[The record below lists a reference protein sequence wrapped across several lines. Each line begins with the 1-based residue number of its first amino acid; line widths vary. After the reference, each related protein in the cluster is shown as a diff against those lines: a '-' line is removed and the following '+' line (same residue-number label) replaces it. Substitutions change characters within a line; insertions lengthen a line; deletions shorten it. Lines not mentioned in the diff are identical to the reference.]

1 MQTILVILI
10 IFAAIGA
17 LVALIRGI
25 IAFLR
30 HTEQDLKGEGISIS
44 GQKQNRMMQQRVMF
58 QALAVLLVAVLLL
71 FSRGGS

>member
-10 IFAAIGA
+10 ILAAIGA

-25 IAFLR
+25 IAFLQ
-30 HTEQDLKGEGISIS
+30 HTEQDLKGEGISVS

>member
-1 MQTILVILI
+1 MQTVLVILI
-10 IFAAIGA
+10 VLAAIGA

-25 IAFLR
+25 IAFLQ
-30 HTEQDLKGEGISIS
+30 HTEQDLKGEGISVS

-71 FSRGGS
+71 FSRGS